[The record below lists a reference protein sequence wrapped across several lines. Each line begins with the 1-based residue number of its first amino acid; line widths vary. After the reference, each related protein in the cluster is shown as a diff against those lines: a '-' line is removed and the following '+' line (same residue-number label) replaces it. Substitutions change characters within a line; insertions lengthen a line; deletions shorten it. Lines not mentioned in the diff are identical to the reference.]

1 MKARVV
7 RGDADRRLMSESL
20 KMGRLAKKS
29 PHPCC
34 RLISKRARSASADAI
49 HSWFL
54 RRRMDGKIVR

>member
-1 MKARVV
+1 
-7 RGDADRRLMSESL
+7 MSESL